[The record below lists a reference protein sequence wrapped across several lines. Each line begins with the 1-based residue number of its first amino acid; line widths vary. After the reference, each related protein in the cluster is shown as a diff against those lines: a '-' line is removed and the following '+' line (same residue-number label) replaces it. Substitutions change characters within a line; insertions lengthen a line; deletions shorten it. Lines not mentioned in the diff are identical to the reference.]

1 MSQYHASTQLISRSD
16 GRSVVAAAAY
26 RAGTVLEDARTGL
39 THDYTRKRG
48 ILFTQ
53 ILTPDGQGTER
64 NALWNAAESAEK
76 RKDARTAREWIIAL
90 PCELDSAQRQ
100 TLASDFA
107 QCLVARYGVAVDFA
121 IHAPDSEGD
130 SRNHHAHLLTTTRQ
144 VHHDAD
150 GHLMLGAKAAIEW
163 SDKARREAGLG
174 AGAEEV
180 KAVRELWAQ
189 IANKALE
196 KAGIEARIDA
206 RSLQAQGMDREATQH
221 LGPVATEMERRG
233 HPSDRGDI
241 NREIRARN
249 AERARLQ
256 GEIRDL
262 QAEQNRRAQREAARE
277 TARETA
283 RQEFAHSHG
292 YSADPLSV
300 TWAIAAF
307 LVMEG
312 QQARQVTQD
321 RWTARQKR
329 REQREQAIRQEQT
342 MEQARLECLERDRAA
357 EQETRP
363 GIRHPDKPCW
373 QAERERLLTQIY
385 NAELA
390 EKLSRWYRIKPSS
403 EGLILSNA
411 SARIIDH
418 GDRITAAS
426 GNDREIAVLLDVAKV
441 KGWTCL
447 ALTGDKDFQRRAAQ
461 AALTAG
467 FTLADPVLAQTA
479 QRALE
484 AAARRA
490 DIQERAQL
498 RQGYRV
504 DAWAIR
510 ERWHWRQQE
519 RAQRREAEKQL
530 EQQQRE
536 QERALEKKAVT
547 QILEGVSVF
556 EEDSLEQRLEVLQQ
570 NARPLDVQE
579 VRTVRQAAMVAYDQN
594 AMGTRGQWVE
604 EARRLGGWEKALA
617 AYQAQHRE
625 AATGLMAWT
634 PSRKAV
640 AGKIEGQIQML
651 QTILS
656 EREQAASQGE
666 QALRKTREQGAATW
680 SQLSPYIE
688 AAREAFHEARAAWL
702 EEQRQAAI
710 EKTRQIRLQ
719 EEARR
724 TAEVQAEQERAE
736 QAALRTA
743 LLAPR
748 LGQSPQT
755 VPCWIS
761 DACASPTDWKSGQEK
776 TLKAAYDDAGLLE
789 RAEQERWYTR
799 PRPDLGGLNLIVSM
813 ASGNAEVVDG
823 GDAIRAEQGIP
834 DISLILD
841 LARAKA
847 WRVIDIQ
854 GNPDFQEKAARMAV
868 RAGFVLSD
876 NGLDQRIRQAL
887 LPETPGHPAKPKKKG
902 HEPGDDW

>member
-64 NALWNAAESAEK
+64 NALWNAAEAAEK

-256 GEIRDL
+256 AEIRNL
-262 QAEQNRRAQREAARE
+262 QAEQDRRAQREAARE

-292 YSADPLSV
+292 HTADPLSV

-312 QQARQVTQD
+312 QQARKVTQD

-329 REQREQAIRQEQT
+329 REQREQAIRQEQA

-447 ALTGDKDFQRRAAQ
+447 ALTGNKDFQRRAAQ

-490 DIQERAQL
+490 GI
-498 RQGYRV
+498 
-504 DAWAIR
+504 
-510 ERWHWRQQE
+510 
-519 RAQRREAEKQL
+519 
-530 EQQQRE
+530 

-579 VRTVRQAAMVAYDQN
+579 VSTVRQAAMVAYDQN

-666 QALRKTREQGAATW
+666 QALRKAREQGAATW
-680 SQLSPYIE
+680 SQLSPHIE
-688 AAREAFHEARAAWL
+688 AAREAFHEARAEWL
-702 EEQRQAAI
+702 EEQHQAAI
-710 EKTRQIRLQ
+710 EKARQIRLQ

-724 TAEVQAEQERAE
+724 AAEVQAEQERAE

-748 LGQSPQT
+748 FGRQSPQT

-776 TLKAAYDDAGLLE
+776 TLQAAYDDAALLE

-834 DISLILD
+834 DIALILD

-847 WRVIDIQ
+847 WLVLDIQ

-868 RAGFVLSD
+868 QAGFILSD

-887 LPETPGHPAKPKKKG
+887 LPEPPGHPAKPKKKG